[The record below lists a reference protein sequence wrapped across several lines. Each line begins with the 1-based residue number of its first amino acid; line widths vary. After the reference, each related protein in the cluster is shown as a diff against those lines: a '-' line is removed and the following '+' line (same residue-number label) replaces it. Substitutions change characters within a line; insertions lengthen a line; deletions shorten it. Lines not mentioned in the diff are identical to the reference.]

1 LPYVLG
7 KEYRILYARFL
18 EDAELIKAGILSRAP
33 IEQLLRAHLAGHVDH
48 GNRLW
53 LLINSELWYRMMI
66 LGQSR
71 EDLRL
76 DLAGTRVGVPA

>member
-18 EDAELIKAGILSRAP
+18 EDSELVKAGILRRGP
-33 IEQLLRAHLAGHVDH
+33 ILDLLRTHLAGHVDH

-53 LLINSELWYRMMI
+53 LLINSEFWFRMMI

-71 EDLRL
+71 EELRH
-76 DLAGTRVGVPA
+76 DLAAPPARATA

>member
-1 LPYVLG
+1 
-7 KEYRILYARFL
+7 LYARFL
-18 EDAELIKAGILSRAP
+18 EDAELIKAGILRRGP
-33 IEQLLRAHLAGHVDH
+33 VQELLRAHLAGHVDH

-76 DLAGTRVGVPA
+76 DLTAAPVRVSA